1 MANIINVSKLG
12 SLDIVRIE
20 NKFDEIYLIDKN
32 TNVEIINSNVT
43 IIDVTK
49 NGNVTVNVNKDSV
62 LKYFILLSQNTDR
75 IFDIFGNVNVISVSL
90 DETHEMIN
98 VNLLSENAEFN
109 LKRLV
114 YSDNFKSGFVY
125 YVDHKNKS
133 TFSNIE
139 NVGIASNGAKII
151 FDVTGKIESGMA
163 KSRCSQLSKGIL
175 MDDESVINAK
185 PILLIDE
192 YDCFANHGASIGKMS
207 DEALFYIRSRG
218 LTKEDAFFL
227 IISGIINPYIDSIPD
242 EKYKEEISNRLS
254 NLIKG

>member
-20 NKFDEIYLIDKN
+20 NRFDEIYLIDKN

-242 EKYKEEISNRLS
+242 EKYKEEISKRLS

>member
-12 SLDIVRIE
+12 SLDIIRIE

>member
-12 SLDIVRIE
+12 SLDIIRIE

-43 IIDVTK
+43 IIDITK
-49 NGNVTVNVNKDSV
+49 DGNVNINVNKDSV

-75 IFDIFGNVNVISVSL
+75 IFDVSGNVNVISVSL
-90 DETHEMIN
+90 DDTHEMIS
-98 VNLLSENAEFN
+98 VNLLLENAEFN

-114 YSDNFKSGFVY
+114 YADNFKSGFVY

-192 YDCFANHGASIGKMS
+192 FDCFANHGASIGKMS

-227 IISGIINPYIDSIPD
+227 IISGIVNPYVDSIPD
-242 EKYKEEISNRLS
+242 EKYKEEISGRLS

>member
-12 SLDIVRIE
+12 SLDIIRIE

-49 NGNVTVNVNKDSV
+49 NGNVTINVNKDSV

-75 IFDIFGNVNVISVSL
+75 IFDISGNVNVISVSL

-98 VNLLSENAEFN
+98 VNLLSENAEFS

-227 IISGIINPYIDSIPD
+227 IISGIVNPYIDSIPD
-242 EKYKEEISNRLS
+242 EKFKEEISNRLS

>member
-12 SLDIVRIE
+12 SLDIVIIE
-20 NKFDEIYLIDKN
+20 NRFDEIYLIDKN

-98 VNLLSENAEFN
+98 VNLLSENAKFN

-227 IISGIINPYIDSIPD
+227 IISGIVNPYIDSIPD
-242 EKYKEEISNRLS
+242 EKFKEEISNRLS

>member
-20 NKFDEIYLIDKN
+20 NRFDEIYLIDKN

-139 NVGIASNGAKII
+139 NVGIASNGANII

-227 IISGIINPYIDSIPD
+227 IISGIVNPYIDSIPD
-242 EKYKEEISNRLS
+242 EKFKEEISNRLS

>member
-20 NKFDEIYLIDKN
+20 NRFDEIYLIDKN

-227 IISGIINPYIDSIPD
+227 IISGIVNPYIDSIPD
-242 EKYKEEISNRLS
+242 EKFKEEISNRLS